1 LETIDAMSMNALYSN
16 VAVLD
21 RVQHRSLRLARRFTD
36 LTPTANMN
44 AVFVTA
50 IEFADVC
57 REYPIVYV
65 RAGKD
70 DNDQDL
76 IAPMAVLGLVPNENL
91 YLQPGGGWKALYQPA
106 YFRRY
111 PFGMAS
117 IGPGQMAICFDQG
130 FEGFSQTEGE
140 PLFDDKGDPTEFM
153 QGVQRFVEEYETEV
167 QRTRAFCADLLKA
180 GLLQDMRFDAT
191 LPDGQTL
198 GVDGFLAIDEKKLAE
213 LPDTT
218 LVEWHR
224 NGYLG
229 LVHAQQISLGL
240 MRRLVELRLQKPA
253 EAPKH

>member
-1 LETIDAMSMNALYSN
+1 MSMNALYSN
-16 VAVLD
+16 VTVLD
-21 RVQHRSLRLARRFTD
+21 RVQHRALRLARRFTD

-70 DNDQDL
+70 EQGQEL
-76 IAPMAVLGLVPNENL
+76 VAPMAVLGLVPDENL
-91 YLQPGGGWKALYQPA
+91 YLQPGGGWKAGYQPA

-117 IGPGQMAICFDQG
+117 IGPGQMAICIDANFD
-130 FEGFSQTEGE
+130 GFSQSEGE
-140 PLFDDKGDPTEFM
+140 ALFDAQGEPTDFM
-153 QGVQRFVEEYETEV
+153 KGVQRFVEDYEGEV
-167 QRTRAFCADLLKA
+167 QRTREFCTALQKA

-213 LPDTT
+213 LPDATIG
-218 LVEWHR
+218 EWHR

-229 LVHAQQISLGL
+229 LIHAQQISLGL
-240 MRRLVELRLQKPA
+240 MRRLVEWRLHKPA
-253 EAPKH
+253 AAPKQ